1 VSIRPSSLF
10 AWFNSRLLNGEFKRM
25 ADVDRKHLPGR
36 MGINLR
42 AAIYPEPKPTARDRT
57 ETYDDAKSSAKH
69 SLASERSRRSFTN
82 ISERRSG
89 ATNWSHFRR

>member
-42 AAIYPEPKPTARDRT
+42 AAIDPEPKPTARDRT
-57 ETYDDAKSSAKH
+57 EGPIRA
-69 SLASERSRRSFTN
+69 RPRRAARVAA
-82 ISERRSG
+82 E
-89 ATNWSHFRR
+89 